1 MKLTLAGPPGSG
13 KSTVRRLLADKYGL
27 EIRSTGDFMRQMSL
41 EQGFQDIT
49 QFLT

>member
-27 EIRSTGDFMRQMSL
+27 EIRSTGDFMLSL
-41 EQGFQDIT
+41 IHI
-49 QFLT
+49 